1 MEEKMNDRFKQ
12 LRKDY
17 GMSVREMS
25 DRLNLS
31 SGMISMY
38 ETGKRPISERT
49 IKDVCR
55 EFKVNEEWFRF
66 GIGEKEAAQYKSR
79 FIDLALQLDLSSDKY
94 DLQTKDMASEL
105 IELWMGL
112 DKNNKQVLFDVI
124 EQLKSQIKKD

>member
-1 MEEKMNDRFKQ
+1 MTIGERVAQ
-12 LRKDY
+12 IRKEA
-17 GMSVREMS
+17 GLSMAAFGH
-25 DRLNLS
+25 RLAVTSGTISMWEHDQRNLS
-31 SGMISMY
+31 DQAVKML
-38 ETGKRPISERT
+38 
-49 IKDVCR
+49 CQ
-55 EFKVNEEWFRF
+55 EFSVNEEWLRF

-124 EQLKSQIKKD
+124 DQLKSQIKKD